1 MKRKNQ
7 NQTNLY
13 HKQASVENLP
23 TVVSFVMDALVF
35 RVENRF
41 LQHAEDNDGTNP
53 ELDPQQ
59 IPPITGAPEE
69 PENPKQHV
77 NNAHDHEELW
87 WAQEW
92 ETVSALSSIISKL
105 YTQVPVLWW
114 KILHVWIH
122 QLPLLLDIAIKY
134 YRKWGFI
141 PSWEASL
148 LERSTH
154 VDLSSPLSLGNKE
167 KCVIV

>member
-1 MKRKNQ
+1 MKRKKQ
-7 NQTNLY
+7 KQKNLY
-13 HKQASVENLP
+13 HKQESVENLP
-23 TVVSFVMDALVF
+23 TIVSFVTDALVF

-69 PENPKQHV
+69 PESPKQHV

-92 ETVSALSSIISKL
+92 ETVSALSLIISKL

-122 QLPLLLDIAIKY
+122 QLLLLLDIPIKY
-134 YRKWGFI
+134 
-141 PSWEASL
+141 
-148 LERSTH
+148 
-154 VDLSSPLSLGNKE
+154 
-167 KCVIV
+167 